1 MLMVAAAPLCVSAQ
15 ISPDHKVA
23 TDKGDISAFVGDY
36 NQKGDRKEY
45 KGDELYTIGMPVGG
59 ICAGQLYVRGD
70 GTLANWWIA
79 NNAYNTGYGIDHLLN
94 FDTPLGPWQ
103 VCYQTFEPKS
113 YFDQGFSIKVASES
127 DRWSKDLS
135 KKDFDDISFIG
146 EYPVAEVRY
155 GEKNGTMPV
164 SVSAEFYSPFVPLD
178 ARRSATPATIM
189 KYTVRNNSASAVTV
203 GLTGRQQNIVCAD
216 LKESGEGL
224 LRNRSVAYDGFRS
237 LVMDLTTEGVKPPK
251 ETKRQF
257 EVFED
262 FESGS
267 FRNWTVE
274 GTAFGTRPAGG
285 ELNNQNPFGGDFG
298 RYLANSYVDR
308 DEPVGKLTSKPFTVK
323 RRFIS
328 FNIAGGNHPGE
339 TCANLVVDGKVV
351 RTATGNSN
359 EDFLHRN
366 WDVSEFKGKKAHIE
380 IVDKLSGDWG
390 HISVDNIQFSDVP
403 ITIPKSLIDSD
414 HPYFG
419 NFALSVFD
427 PDAKVTADVN
437 GERQSAEAP
446 LGTSLVGSLTSS
458 FSLAPGE
465 SKEVVYVL
473 SWYFPNRPLDYRGT
487 VWNRPIPPNRPA
499 IGNIVLS

>member
-1 MLMVAAAPLCVSAQ
+1 MLMVAAASLCVSAQ

-23 TDKGDISAFVGDY
+23 ADKGDISAFVGDY

-45 KGDELYTIGMPVGG
+45 KCDELYTIGMPVGG

-94 FDTPLGPWQ
+94 FDTHLGPWQ

-203 GLTGRQQNIVCAD
+203 DLTGRQQNIVCAD

-237 LVMDLTTEGVKPPK
+237 LVMDLTT
-251 ETKRQF
+251 
-257 EVFED
+257 
-262 FESGS
+262 
-267 FRNWTVE
+267 
-274 GTAFGTRPAGG
+274 
-285 ELNNQNPFGGDFG
+285 
-298 RYLANSYVDR
+298 
-308 DEPVGKLTSKPFTVK
+308 
-323 RRFIS
+323 
-328 FNIAGGNHPGE
+328 
-339 TCANLVVDGKVV
+339 
-351 RTATGNSN
+351 
-359 EDFLHRN
+359 
-366 WDVSEFKGKKAHIE
+366 
-380 IVDKLSGDWG
+380 
-390 HISVDNIQFSDVP
+390 
-403 ITIPKSLIDSD
+403 
-414 HPYFG
+414 
-419 NFALSVFD
+419 
-427 PDAKVTADVN
+427 
-437 GERQSAEAP
+437 
-446 LGTSLVGSLTSS
+446 
-458 FSLAPGE
+458 
-465 SKEVVYVL
+465 
-473 SWYFPNRPLDYRGT
+473 
-487 VWNRPIPPNRPA
+487 
-499 IGNIVLS
+499 